1 MRKNAL
7 NVIAAAGIYFTG
19 MVTCGINP
27 SMKAQSASGSVTPN
41 FRNVTQLCYR
51 EHIIEKVRTEKN
63 LQTLSLTLDEK
74 LLFRNREQTLYHS
87 CLLDEEKLPVRT
99 TYFENSQ
106 NVYPDWYQP
115 PTYTIENVNG
125 IRSWFTTDNS
135 YLPGG
140 WAGATFK
147 ETEHGS
153 YQSDGRIGGSRSF
166 YMHHTSQSIQ
176 AYNQYAQYV
185 ASFGFLHDFVFTVPD
200 SHILNTLASQG
211 YEVFVSDD
219 FVTIRNDIINVY
231 WKIREKSMIQE
242 VRNENNETIITFT
255 IYKFNETFGE
265 YLKDKEIITEPIFFE
280 NGTCAEK
287 FTEVWF
293 TDYSLQCNTDAGF
306 RVKNALSEEALVSLH
321 PNPTGE
327 FLTVTVPEFRGPI
340 QIRVY
345 SNHGLMVRYF
355 SEDINEQLTLD
366 ISLMPPGNY
375 SITVSAGNLNWQ
387 STFIKL

>member
-19 MVTCGINP
+19 MVTSGINP
-27 SMKAQSASGSVTPN
+27 SMTAQSASGSVTPN

-51 EHIIEKVRTEKN
+51 EHIIEQLRTEKN

-74 LLFRNREQTLYHS
+74 LLFRNREQTLYHA

-99 TYFENSQ
+99 TYFENSK

-147 ETEHGS
+147 DTEHGS

-166 YMHHTSQSIQ
+166 YMHHTSQSEQ
-176 AYNQYAQYV
+176 AYNKYAQYV

-200 SHILNTLASQG
+200 RHILNILASQG
-211 YEVFVSDD
+211 YEVFVSDELI
-219 FVTIRNDIINVY
+219 TIRNDIINVY
-231 WKIREKSMIQE
+231 WKISEKSTLQK
-242 VRNENNETIITFT
+242 VRNENNETFITLT
-255 IYKFNETFGE
+255 TYKFNESIGE
-265 YLKDKEIITEPIFFE
+265 YLKEKEIITEPIFFE
-280 NGTCAEK
+280 SGACAEK
-287 FTEVWF
+287 ITEVSF
-293 TDYSLQCNTDAGF
+293 SDYNIKCSPEPGF
-306 RVKNALSEEALVSLH
+306 RIKNPESAVSAVNLH
-321 PNPTGE
+321 PNPAGD
-327 FLTVTVPEFRGPI
+327 FLTVTVPGFKGHA

-345 SNHGLMVRYF
+345 SNQGLIVRHIT
-355 SEDINEQLTLD
+355 EDINEQLTLD
-366 ISLMPPGNY
+366 TSLIPPGNY
-375 SITVSAGNLNWQ
+375 TIAVFAGNLNWQ

>member
-27 SMKAQSASGSVTPN
+27 SMTAQSASGSVTPN

-125 IRSWFTTDNS
+125 IRSWFTIDNS

-176 AYNQYAQYV
+176 AYNKYAQYV
-185 ASFGFLHDFVFTVPD
+185 ASFGFLHDHVFTVPD
-200 SHILNTLASQG
+200 KHILNTLASQG
-211 YEVFVSDD
+211 YEVLVSDD
-219 FVTIRNDIINVY
+219 FITIRNEIINVN
-231 WKIREKSMIQE
+231 WKIREKSMLQV
-242 VRNENNETIITFT
+242 VRNENNETFITLT
-255 IYKFNETFGE
+255 TYKFNESIGE
-265 YLKDKEIITEPIFFE
+265 YLKEKVIITEPIFFE
-280 NGTCAEK
+280 NGACAEK
-287 FTEVWF
+287 ITEMSF
-293 TDYSLQCNTDAGF
+293 SDYSLQCSPEADF
-306 RVKNALSEEALVSLH
+306 RIKNARSATSAVNLH
-321 PNPTGE
+321 PNPAGD
-327 FLTVTVPEFRGPI
+327 FLNVTVPGFKGPV

-345 SNHGLMVRYF
+345 SSQGIMVRHF

-366 ISLMPPGNY
+366 TSLIPPGNY
-375 SITVSAGNLNWQ
+375 TITVYAGDLNWQ
-387 STFIKL
+387 SIFIKL